1 MTGTRLLR
9 RWWWLIGLAIAGL
22 VVFLAPLASGDP
34 DGLSRVAIDLGFI
47 SPEQAAPF
55 EILPGYEVP
64 FLGGS
69 ASTIVAGLIGVVF
82 VFALLI
88 VIGKLL
94 ARRNQREG

>member
-9 RWWWLIGLAIAGL
+9 RWWWLIGLAIAGS
-22 VVFLAPLASGDP
+22 VVLLASLASGDP
-34 DGLSRVAIDLGFI
+34 DGLSRVAIDLGFFDR
-47 SPEQAAPF
+47 EQAAPF
-55 EILPGYEVP
+55 EIIPGYEVP

-69 ASTIVAGLIGVVF
+69 ASTIVAGLIGVVI

-94 ARRNQREG
+94 ARRNRREG